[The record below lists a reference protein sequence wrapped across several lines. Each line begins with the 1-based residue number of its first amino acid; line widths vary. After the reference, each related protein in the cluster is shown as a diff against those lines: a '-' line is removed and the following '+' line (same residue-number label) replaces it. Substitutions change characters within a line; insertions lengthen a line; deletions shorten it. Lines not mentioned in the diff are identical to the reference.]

1 MYPTKG
7 KSMISVMPII
17 LSILH
22 AALHAE
28 GSRYGG
34 KYSRQSLKNE
44 FPSFVFHKAPLHL
57 PRVGEFL
64 YSLRAIT
71 AEGIA
76 GFKC

>member
-44 FPSFVFHKAPLHL
+44 FPSFFSHSFLSLEISVKPLPL
-57 PRVGEFL
+57 GGEGG
-64 YSLRAIT
+64 AD
-71 AEGIA
+71 
-76 GFKC
+76 C

>member
-28 GSRYGG
+28 GRRYGG
-34 KYSRQSLKNE
+34 KNSRQSLKNE
-44 FPSFVFHKAPLHL
+44 FPSFVFHNHA
-57 PRVGEFL
+57 
-64 YSLRAIT
+64 SLEIS
-71 AEGIA
+71 G
-76 GFKC
+76 

>member
-28 GSRYGG
+28 GRRYGG
-34 KYSRQSLKNE
+34 KNSRQGLKNE
-44 FPSFVFHKAPLHL
+44 FPSFVFH
-57 PRVGEFL
+57 F
-64 YSLRAIT
+64 
-71 AEGIA
+71 
-76 GFKC
+76 

>member
-28 GSRYGG
+28 GCRYGG
-34 KYSRQSLKNE
+34 KNSRQSLKNE
-44 FPSFVFHKAPLHL
+44 FPSFVFH
-57 PRVGEFL
+57 F
-64 YSLRAIT
+64 
-71 AEGIA
+71 
-76 GFKC
+76 